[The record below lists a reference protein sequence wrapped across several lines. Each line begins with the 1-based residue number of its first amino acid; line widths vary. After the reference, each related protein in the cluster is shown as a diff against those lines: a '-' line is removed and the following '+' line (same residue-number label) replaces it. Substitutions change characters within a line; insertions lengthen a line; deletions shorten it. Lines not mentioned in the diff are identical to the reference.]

1 MPSQD
6 ALVVSLRSR
15 LGRSPFSGLKLWQR
29 LQHLSQ
35 WQGALRVALASL
47 AMSTVVAGANQS
59 GLLEGFERLAY
70 DQMVRLRHTGRALV
84 GRELPP
90 DDRILIV
97 TLTEPDLEQLKEFP
111 LTDQTVA
118 QAITQLQ
125 QHDPAVIGL
134 DMYRAIPKPPGREAL
149 LQVFEAGNVVAITKL
164 ADARHPAIPPP
175 ESIPPEQISFND
187 VIVDGDGAIRRSL
200 IMGDQINPDGSSQ
213 LLFSL
218 SLRLTLHYLSA
229 QGITPQA
236 YPENP
241 DYMQLGPTPFIRL
254 QPGSGGYGRTDAG
267 GYQVMLDYRHSLT
280 PARQVTLSQVLADQV
295 DPSWIEGKII
305 LIGPTAPSL
314 KDLFYTPFTG
324 AGVET
329 THTMPGVVI
338 HAQMVSQMLDAA
350 TGVRPLLWTSTPLQ
364 EWGWIGLWALLAGGL
379 AWRFRNPVGLG
390 MTQTGL
396 IFMLG
401 MASFGLFLQRG
412 WVPVVAPAIAMV
424 GTSSVVVASQA
435 QQLARQR
442 QMMLF
447 LLGQNT
453 SPEVA
458 DALWENRDRLLKSG
472 KLPGQSAVAT
482 MLFTDIRGFSSL
494 AEQYPPEVLLDWLNA
509 YLSTMADAIQ
519 THHGIINK
527 FTGDGLLAVF
537 GVPIIRHSPGEIA
550 QDAAAAVACALDMA
564 TRLDRFNHRRQL
576 QKLPELQMRV
586 GIFTGAVVVGS
597 LGGQTRM
604 EYGVIGDSVNI
615 ASRLESVD
623 KARQSNDCRILIG
636 HDSEGV
642 WPQIRSQF
650 QVEDWGALT
659 LKGREQTVAVYEVLG
674 AQLPPQGSPNASV
687 ADLPAAAKPLH
698 S

>member
-1 MPSQD
+1 M
-6 ALVVSLRSR
+6 V
-15 LGRSPFSGLKLWQR
+15 
-29 LQHLSQ
+29 
-35 WQGALRVALASL
+35 LASL
-47 AMSTVVAGANQS
+47 TLSTVVAGANQS
-59 GLLEGFERLAY
+59 GLLEGVERLVY
-70 DQMVRLRHTGRALV
+70 DQMMRLRHSGSQWM
-84 GRELPP
+84 GNELPL

-97 TLTEPDLEQLKEFP
+97 TVTESDLDQIGEFP

-118 QAITQLQ
+118 QTITQLQ
-125 QHDPAVIGL
+125 RHDPAVIGL

-149 LQVFEAGNVVAITKL
+149 LQAFEAGNVIAITKL
-164 ADARHPAIPPP
+164 ADHHHPAIPPP
-175 ESIPPEQISFND
+175 EGVPPEQISFND
-187 VIVDGDGAIRRSL
+187 VVVDGDGVIRRSL
-200 IMGDQINPDGSSQ
+200 IIGSETARDGSSQ
-213 LLFSL
+213 VLFAFSL
-218 SLRLTLHYLSA
+218 QLALHYLSA
-229 QGITPQA
+229 QGIE
-236 YPENP
+236 PENNATNP
-241 DYMQLGPTPFIRL
+241 DYLQLGPTSFVRL

-267 GYQVMLDYRHSLT
+267 GYQVMLDYRHPIA
-280 PARQVTLSQVLADQV
+280 PAHQVTLSEILNDQV

-324 AGVET
+324 AGVEE
-329 THTMPGVVI
+329 THKMPGVVI
-338 HAQMVSQMLDAA
+338 HAQMVSQVLDAA
-350 TGVRPLLWTSTPLQ
+350 TGDRALLWTSTPWQ
-364 EWGWIGLWALLAGGL
+364 EWGWIGLWALLAGSL

-390 MTQTGL
+390 ITQTGL
-396 IFMLG
+396 IFLLG
-401 MASFGLFLQRG
+401 ITSFGLFLLRS
-412 WVPVVAPAIAMV
+412 WVPVAAPALAMV

-458 DALWENRDRLLKSG
+458 NALWENRDRLLKSG
-472 KLPGQSAVAT
+472 QLPGQSAVAT

-494 AEQYPPEVLLDWLNA
+494 AEQYPPEVLLDWLNE

-537 GVPIIRHSPGEIA
+537 GVPIIRHSHGEIA

-623 KARQSNDCRILIG
+623 KARQSSDCRILIG
-636 HDSEGV
+636 HDSEGI

-674 AQLPPQGSPNASV
+674 AKPPSPAPPS
-687 ADLPAAAKPLH
+687 ATPGPPIPKPLR